1 MKYKDTI
8 VNKPDYAI
16 EKGVIEIPYEIICD
30 KNDPTSFTG
39 SGKLGKKMSLISQ
52 AETKEDLKD
61 KMQDAFNA
69 SISMY
74 ETESS
79 LLMKRAIWLS
89 NFSNRGNGFAFWF
102 SIIGLGLNLVYNS
115 DRKWPLLN
123 RDKKPIKFIGISSAG
138 GLVIKNLIIFPINN
152 WRKKKT
158 DESK

>member
-1 MKYKDTI
+1 MKDEETI
-8 VNKPDYAI
+8 VNKPDYAV
-16 EKGVIEIPYEIICD
+16 EKGVIEIPYEIIYD

-39 SGKLGKKMSLISQ
+39 SGMLGKRVGLITQ
-52 AETKEDLKD
+52 GKTKEDLKD

-74 ETESS
+74 ERESS
-79 LLMKRAIWLS
+79 LLMKRAIWRS
-89 NFSNRGNGFAFWF
+89 NFDNRGNGFAFWF
-102 SIIGLGLNLVYNS
+102 SIIGLGLNFVYNS

-138 GLVIKNLIIFPINN
+138 GLVINNLIIFPINN